1 MGGTGV
7 VLSRVALRAVAG
19 RLGGCLHSTASDHED
34 SELGRCVYNATGIA
48 CLQAQ
53 QARALF
59 LSIYRLTCGFTEVV
73 PTVTEVVPTVGGR
86 EGASI

>member
-19 RLGGCLHSTASDHED
+19 RLGGCLHNTASDHED

-53 QARALF
+53 QVRKVKGVQPAATRTLP
-59 LSIYRLTCGFTEVV
+59 TCTI
-73 PTVTEVVPTVGGR
+73 GGR
-86 EGASI
+86 GGWG